1 MGHGGHAPH
10 LHEKET
16 VMSDLCVFKSS
27 LAEAAAETTSKAA
40 AKTTAKAAAK
50 TTAKT
55 TNESIDQSILNYRL
69 VEVIE
74 KSIEARDSRDL
85 VLIDSMQIMIVS
97 IAAIIGLVLIVRALC
112 ARARDSRKAHKI

>member
-1 MGHGGHAPH
+1 
-10 LHEKET
+10 
-16 VMSDLCVFKSS
+16 MSDLCVFKSS
-27 LAEAAAETTSKAA
+27 LAEAGAEAA
-40 AKTTAKAAAK
+40 AKTATKTPAKAAAK
-50 TTAKT
+50 TPAKTPAKT

-97 IAAIIGLVLIVRALC
+97 IAVIIGLVLIVRALC
-112 ARARDSRKAHKI
+112 ARACDSRKAHKI